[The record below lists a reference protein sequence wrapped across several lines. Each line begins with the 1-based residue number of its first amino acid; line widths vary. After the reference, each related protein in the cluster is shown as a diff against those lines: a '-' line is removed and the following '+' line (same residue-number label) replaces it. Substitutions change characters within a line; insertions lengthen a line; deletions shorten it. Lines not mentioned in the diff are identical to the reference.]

1 MSSNKILKD
10 AIVAGLSAEEPFDFE
25 LSTEKFLEEFEQR
38 SETIESL
45 QRLMT
50 DICELETQRMAGV
63 SIESLND
70 MLVERLKQDGTTYA
84 DFGVD
89 GTDLSMEGFGTRIRH
104 LIDAISRVFWKFL
117 DYIVGFFDY
126 LFGDITQIQSL
137 LQDTRLRLSGKKGAY
152 PTKSVVGLGALAPF
166 LSTEKIVPRNN
177 RHIESAMGELTSQLA
192 VMQTYYAT
200 PVVGLGAS
208 LQKAIEKVPLDD
220 LSGETTKQ
228 VLDELN
234 TAFDAV
240 KLSAISSRITTV
252 TPFTDHRFPKG
263 ATFVGSPLIGMRSL
277 VFVFGD
283 KLNPEQYN
291 SSDPVAKSY
300 AIQANRVFLART
312 SPNRRAKGEGV
323 YLEAMTPQAIEAFL
337 KTIETLLGAVSTA
350 SRSNLKRKLRS
361 GARDAQKSIV
371 RLKNV
376 RSGNT
381 NNLIPFVNY
390 CNTYVNWAKSPFVQ
404 MMALSLTVC
413 RSAVVYARKHVA
425 NL

>member
-1 MSSNKILKD
+1 MSSNKILRD
-10 AIVAGLSAEEPFDFE
+10 AIVAGMTAEEPFEFE
-25 LSTEKFLEEFEQR
+25 LSTEKFLEDFEQR
-38 SETIESL
+38 AETIESL
-45 QRLMT
+45 QRLMV
-50 DICELETQRMAGV
+50 DICELESQRVAGV

-70 MLVERLKQDGTTYA
+70 KLVERLNQDGTTYA

-117 DYIVGFFDY
+117 DYIADFYDY
-126 LFGDITQIQSL
+126 LFGDITQIQSM

-152 PTKSVVGLGALAPF
+152 PIKSVVGLGSLAPF

-177 RHIESAMGELTSQLA
+177 RHIESSMSELALQLA
-192 VMQTYYAT
+192 MMRTYYAI

-208 LQKAIEKVPLDD
+208 LQKCIDKVPLDD

-228 VLDELN
+228 VLSELN
-234 TAFDAV
+234 AAFDEV
-240 KLSAISSRITTV
+240 KLSAVSGRITTA

-283 KLNPEQYN
+283 KLNPEQYA
-291 SSDPVAKSY
+291 STDPVAKSY
-300 AIQANRVFLART
+300 AIQANRVFLVRT
-312 SPNRRAKGEGV
+312 SPNRRAKGDGV

-337 KTIETLLGAVSTA
+337 KTIESLLSVASAA
-350 SRSNLKRKLRS
+350 SRGDLKRKLRS
-361 GARDAQKSIV
+361 GVRDAQKSISK
-371 RLKNV
+371 LKNV

-404 MMALSLTVC
+404 MLALSLTVC
-413 RSAVVYARKHVA
+413 RSAVVYARKHVT